1 LLGKTLTRAYEKLV
15 APLNGT
21 NIKIL
26 PNYMKDNQALIKI
39 ALEALNKGVVEKE
52 YVQNLIYNEV

>member
-1 LLGKTLTRAYEKLV
+1 MV
-15 APLNGT
+15 APLNGA

-26 PNYMKDNQALIKI
+26 PSYLKDNQALIKI